1 MRGED
6 STTLQKILLE
16 SQVESGLSS
25 LILTLSC
32 LTIKI
37 SRILKEFNLKHP
49 NVDSSFADRT
59 FNMIILQSLVNNK
72 ALRMVVSEELS
83 EPLETGLGR
92 YAVAY
97 DPLDGSR
104 NIYTDGP
111 MATVFSIHEETVFKP
126 GHMQVAAGYAI
137 YSFNTKLILSIKG
150 KVYGFVLDPKTEK
163 YILTIREIKI
173 PDTSRVY
180 SVNESNYAVWLK
192 DGYRRYIDWIKEKR
206 RETEELYNF
215 RYTGSMAVDIH
226 KVLMEGGI
234 FIYPG
239 DKRRRTGKLRLLYEA
254 SPMAYIVVN
263 AGGKASTGSQNILDV
278 EPTEPHQ
285 KVPIVIGSKTEV
297 ERCLKFLR

>member
-1 MRGED
+1 MYNEGFP
-6 STTLQKILLE
+6 TLQELLSE
-16 SQVESGLSS
+16 LGVEDNLST
-25 LILTLSC
+25 LIRCLAG

-37 SRILKEFNLKHP
+37 SGELKDFNLKHP
-49 NVDSSFADRT
+49 GADSSFADKM
-59 FNMIILQSLVNNK
+59 FNSLILRDLRGNK

-83 EPLETGLGR
+83 EPLETRRGR

-163 YILTIREIKI
+163 YILTVREIKI

-192 DGYRRYIDWIKEKR
+192 DGYRRYIDWIKENR

-297 ERCLKFLR
+297 DRCLKFLR